1 MDVVADEFSNS
12 AAACGIGEELCD
24 RPRVTVVKRAHPI
37 EEVGNGRARATAG
50 VGLGKTCTRIFQ
62 CLASIYRSRIR
73 VSP

>member
-1 MDVVADEFSNS
+1 MDVVADKFGNCP
-12 AAACGIGEELCD
+12 AACGIGEELCD
-24 RPRVTVVKRAHPI
+24 RAGVAVVKRAHPI

-73 VSP
+73 MSP